1 MEKIIELKNL
11 TKNFDDQQVLKGINL
26 EIHHNEFLTL
36 LGPSGC
42 GKTTTLRIIA
52 GFEEATV
59 KNLTLIREQGAMA
72 AYKTCL

>member
-26 EIHHNEFLTL
+26 DIHHNEFLTL

-42 GKTTTLRIIA
+42 GKTT
-52 GFEEATV
+52 
-59 KNLTLIREQGAMA
+59 
-72 AYKTCL
+72 AYECV

>member
-26 EIHHNEFLTL
+26 DIHHNEFLTL

-52 GFEEATV
+52 GFE
-59 KNLTLIREQGAMA
+59 
-72 AYKTCL
+72 

>member
-26 EIHHNEFLTL
+26 DIHHNEFLTL

-72 AYKTCL
+72 AYKSCL